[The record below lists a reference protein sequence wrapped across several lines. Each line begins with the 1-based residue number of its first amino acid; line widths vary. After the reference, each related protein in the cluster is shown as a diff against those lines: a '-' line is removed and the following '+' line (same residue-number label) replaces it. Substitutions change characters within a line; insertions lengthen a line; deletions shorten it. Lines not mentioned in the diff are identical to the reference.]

1 MRQMMGNPRFVLGA
15 CFLGLIALAKPA
27 VAAAPPALE
36 AYGTLPSTE
45 TLELSPDGSMI
56 AMVGMDG
63 DKRVLTVET
72 VEGKPLARALVGDLK
87 LSGLAWA
94 GNNFVVV
101 YMHLTARLTI
111 YSKDQ
116 EFVEGIL
123 LDVRSGKAKPLVRS
137 APDYLPAIFGSYGF
151 ALQDGHWFAYV
162 GLVPTE
168 PSRDITESGSG
179 YFKQRYPDLY
189 RVELETGAVQR
200 VTKGT
205 TRLRSWV
212 VDTSGQIVAESEYNP
227 NDGAWAVFLP
237 GAQDHPIASGKSP
250 FNFSF
255 AGLSRRPGTVLVRE
269 GGVDG
274 DVVELHLD
282 SGRTEVFLPAGKA
295 TELIHSR
302 LSKLLLGAV
311 MVDDGDAVMFD
322 PTLERHY
329 KSIAKAFHDHGIRL
343 TSVSDDLSRVI
354 VHVTGQDTAGTW
366 QLVDFKTG
374 RSDPVADDYPGI
386 PGPMLGPIHMVDYR
400 AADGLAMQGVL
411 TLPPGL
417 PPHALPL
424 VVLPHGGPEARDE
437 PFFDWWAQ
445 AFASRG
451 YAVFQPNFR
460 GSAGYGMAFRNAG
473 FGQWGRKMQT
483 DISDGVAALA
493 AKGIIDPRRA
503 CIVGASYGGYAALA
517 GVTVQHGLYR
527 CAASYG
533 GLGDMHQIL
542 YATKDRDRGSSE
554 HYADP
559 TMRYWQ
565 SYMGSNSPSDDSLDA
580 ISPRLLAKNADAPI
594 LLIYGEKDTVVP
606 PAQSEDMASA
616 LKRAGKPVELVELD
630 AEDHWL
636 SRSATRLQMLKAMVA
651 FVQKYNPADPAPGK

>member
-1 MRQMMGNPRFVLGA
+1 MTMNTRFVLGA
-15 CFLGLIALAKPA
+15 CLVGLIALVKPA

-36 AYGTLPSTE
+36 IYGALPSTE
-45 TLELSPDGSMI
+45 SVELSPDGSMV
-56 AMVGMDG
+56 ARVATEG
-63 DKRVLTVET
+63 DKRLLIVET
-72 VEGKPLARALVGDLK
+72 IDGKPLARALLGDLK
-87 LSGLAWA
+87 FSGLDWA
-94 GNNFVVV
+94 GNDYVVV
-101 YMHLTARLTI
+101 YLHVTARLTI
-111 YSKDQ
+111 FSDDQ
-116 EFVEGIL
+116 EFVQGIL
-123 LDVRSGKAKPLVRS
+123 LDVKTGKAKPLVGAS
-137 APDYLPAIFGSYGF
+137 PDYLPAIFGWYGV
-151 ALQDGHWFAYV
+151 AQQDGHRFAYV

-168 PSRDITESGSG
+168 PTKDPAGGRSG

-189 RVELETGAVQR
+189 RVDLESGAVQR
-200 VTKGT
+200 VTRGT
-205 TRLRSWV
+205 ARRRSWV
-212 VDTSGQIVAESEYNP
+212 VDSAGQIVAESEYDS
-227 NDGAWAVFLP
+227 NDGAWEVFLP
-237 GAQDHPIASGKSP
+237 GAKDHPIASGKSP
-250 FNFSF
+250 FNFSL
-255 AGLSRRPGTVLVRE
+255 AGLSRTPGTVLLRE

-282 SGRTEVFLPAGKA
+282 TGRTEVFLPAGKA
-295 TELIHSR
+295 AVLVHSR
-302 LSKLLLGAV
+302 LTRLLLGAV
-311 MVDDGDAVMFD
+311 MVDDGDAIMFD

-329 KSIAKAFHDHGIRL
+329 KSIAKAFDGHGIRL
-343 TSVSDDLSRVI
+343 ESVSDDLSRVI
-354 VHVTGQDTAGTW
+354 VHVTGHDTAGTW
-366 QLVDFKTG
+366 QLVDFKSG
-374 RSDPVADDYPGI
+374 RSDPVADDYPQI
-386 PGPMLGPIHMVDYR
+386 PNAMLGPIQMVDYR
-400 AADGLAMQGVL
+400 AADGLPLQGVL

-424 VVLPHGGPEARDE
+424 VVLPHGGPEARDR
-437 PFFDWWAQ
+437 PFFNWWAL

-493 AKGIIDPRRA
+493 AKGVIDPRRA
-503 CIVGASYGGYAALA
+503 CIVGGSYGGYAALA

-533 GLGDMHQIL
+533 GLSDMHEIL
-542 YATKDRDRGSSE
+542 YATKEKDRGSSE
-554 HYADP
+554 HYADA

-565 SYMGSNSPSDDSLDA
+565 SYMGSNSPGDDSLDA
-580 ISPRLLAKNADAPI
+580 ISPRLLSKDADAPI

-606 PAQSEDMASA
+606 PEQSEDMASA

-651 FVQKYNPADPAPGK
+651 FVEKYNPADPPPGK